1 MNMLLIFGSATA
13 AKRVEKTVAKYGV
26 IAKVIHTP
34 ANISK
39 SGCSHSVK
47 INEKDFRDVVR
58 VLSNSDIKI
67 LGAFKEYNVSGKVLY
82 KEMVI

>member
-1 MNMLLIFGSATA
+1 MLLIFGSATT

-26 IAKVIHTP
+26 IANVIHTP
-34 ANISK
+34 KSISK

-47 INEKDFRDVVR
+47 INEKDFGAVKQ
-58 VLSNSDIKI
+58 VLSNSDVKV
-67 LGAFKEYNVSGKVLY
+67 LGVFKEYNVSGKVVY